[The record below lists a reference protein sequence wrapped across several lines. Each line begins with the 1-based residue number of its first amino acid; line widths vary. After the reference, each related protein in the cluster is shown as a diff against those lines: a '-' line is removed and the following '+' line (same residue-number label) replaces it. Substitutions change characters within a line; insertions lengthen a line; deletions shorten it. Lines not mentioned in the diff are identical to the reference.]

1 MIHADTGPTFRGLP
15 LTAEQDSEVR
25 HYRNRKTRLGKP
37 WDTPELRGMLED
49 MLLPPKVE
57 DGGRED
63 VLLGPSASA
72 ERAAS
77 FVDDAMEPIA
87 AYEDWNAAMEIE
99 GMKGE
104 AR

>member
-1 MIHADTGPTFRGLP
+1 
-15 LTAEQDSEVR
+15 
-25 HYRNRKTRLGKP
+25 
-37 WDTPELRGMLED
+37 

-63 VLLGPSASA
+63 VLLGPSAAA

>member
-1 MIHADTGPTFRGLP
+1 MIHPDTGPTFRGLP

-25 HYRNRKTRLGKP
+25 HYQNRKTRLGKP

-49 MLLPPKVE
+49 MLVPPTTE
-57 DGGRED
+57 DGGTED
-63 VLLGPSASA
+63 VLLGPAAAA

-77 FVDDAMEPIA
+77 FVGDAMEPIA

-99 GMKGE
+99 GMKGGG
-104 AR
+104 R